1 MNSCLPVALGVL
13 VGLLRLPALLRNP
26 RDPLL
31 RSVGALL
38 LTAVGV
44 FVFAAV
50 PMIAKVNEV
59 TGVPNFA
66 APLVY
71 SLLTACAGS
80 GLVLV
85 INWRGGRPG
94 HIRRA
99 KRWCIGAYCAVCAA
113 LFALFALGSAPVERL
128 RDFDTYYS
136 GSAYLRE
143 MIVLYLL
150 VHTVSALLMSF
161 LCWRWLREVTGE
173 LRVGLALIVVGY
185 SLSVCFD
192 VCKFTAIGA
201 RWAGLDWDY
210 LSTDLA
216 RPFGTASAP
225 FIAFGFGLPLV
236 VQRFRGPWREWVHYR
251 QLGPLS
257 RLVGGLSDGAPA
269 VSVPL
274 LAPVGVRRLQR
285 ESAIHDGLL
294 TLNPYFDLGLR
305 ARVHAAAL
313 AAAGQAGSG
322 SGSGSGGGRG
332 AGGEG
337 AAALADAAMIVA
349 AVEALHADPERRVI
363 AESRVLQE
371 GTSEHHELVR
381 ISRSL
386 PTARP
391 PRPRWKTLP
400 KARTHPVTRPLPAER
415 EHA

>member
-1 MNSCLPVALGVL
+1 MNFCLPVALGVL

-94 HIRRA
+94 HILRA

-128 RDFDTYYS
+128 RDFDTYYA
-136 GSAYLRE
+136 GTAYIRE

-161 LCWRWLREVTGE
+161 LCWRWLREVSGE

-216 RPFGTASAP
+216 RGVDAP
-225 FIAFGFGLPLV
+225 RLARR
-236 VQRFRGPWREWVHYR
+236 VQRAVAVPVAAAWDLAVGQDVFYPEVRGGAPTLRDRILARYVDRLVSTSCGSLAMVRDLTDVTSLQAPLTTLVRPRVLLGAVRGP
-251 QLGPLS
+251 LLPPL
-257 RLVGGLSDGAPA
+257 GAPQ
-269 VSVPL
+269 L
-274 LAPVGVRRLQR
+274 TTR
-285 ESAIHDGLL
+285 ER
-294 TLNPYFDLGLR
+294 TLLR
-305 ARVHAAAL
+305 A
-313 AAAGQAGSG
+313 
-322 SGSGSGGGRG
+322 
-332 AGGEG
+332 
-337 AAALADAAMIVA
+337 D
-349 AVEALHADPERRVI
+349 
-363 AESRVLQE
+363 
-371 GTSEHHELVR
+371 
-381 ISRSL
+381 
-386 PTARP
+386 
-391 PRPRWKTLP
+391 
-400 KARTHPVTRPLPAER
+400 RPLPSAR
-415 EHA
+415 